1 MATNTT
7 KNYSDEM
14 VKQIIADYTAN
25 PTMATVNDLAETT
38 GKTVRSLIAKLSRE
52 GVYQKK
58 ERTTKSGA
66 IVQTKADIVKLISA
80 KADVDEASIS
90 SLTKASKYALQTLL
104 TAIT

>member
-25 PTMATVNDLAETT
+25 PTMTTVNDLAETT

-66 IVQTKADIVKLISA
+66 IVQTKADIVKLISE
-80 KADVDEASIS
+80 KTDIDEASIS
-90 SLTKASKYALQTLL
+90 SLTKASKIALQRLL